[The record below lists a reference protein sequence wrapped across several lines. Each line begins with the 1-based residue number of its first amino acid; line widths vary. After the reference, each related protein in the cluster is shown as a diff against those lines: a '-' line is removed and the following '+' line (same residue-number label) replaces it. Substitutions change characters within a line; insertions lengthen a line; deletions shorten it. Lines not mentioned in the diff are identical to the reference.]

1 MPTVRAR
8 VLASIGVVALLVP
21 IVVSGVVAI
30 VGLARGDDVPDPV
43 ELNSDSPTF
52 TSLDELVE
60 ASDLVVVASV
70 ADVSEGRTLTAPD
83 DPDAGFRTRLVELD
97 VSRALVGEPPTP
109 LVVEEPAELLDGTP
123 VVVDGL
129 EPLAEGDQA
138 VWFLVAGEGPTQPY
152 YAVVNGQGRVVADV
166 GNVIEAVLATQASE
180 GFVRPVRYGNPPV
193 S

>member
-138 VWFLVAGEGPTQPY
+138 VWFLVAGEGRN
-152 YAVVNGQGRVVADV
+152 A
-166 GNVIEAVLATQASE
+166 AVLRGRQRSGT
-180 GFVRPVRYGNPPV
+180 RRR
-193 S
+193 